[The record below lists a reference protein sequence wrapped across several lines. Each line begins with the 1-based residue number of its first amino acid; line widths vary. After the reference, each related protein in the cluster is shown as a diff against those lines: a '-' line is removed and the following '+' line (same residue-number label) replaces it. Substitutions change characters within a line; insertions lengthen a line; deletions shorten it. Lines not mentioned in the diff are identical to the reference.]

1 MDYLSII
8 ERYYGRDTD
17 AARLLIKHSRQV
29 ADLAMDIAAR
39 KPQLEIDVR
48 FVYEAAMLHDI
59 GIYLTDAPEICC
71 NGVEPYIKHG
81 LLGRELLDSLGFPR
95 HTLVCERHTGAGL
108 SKLDIID
115 QHLPLPVRD
124 MLPVTVEEKLVCYAD
139 KFYSKS
145 HPDRTATYEQ
155 ARKKLGKYGEDTV
168 ARFDALHELF
178 G

>member
-1 MDYLSII
+1 MMDYLSII

-95 HTLVCERHTGAGL
+95 HALVCERHTGAGL

-124 MLPVTVEEKLVCYAD
+124 
-139 KFYSKS
+139 
-145 HPDRTATYEQ
+145 RTLL
-155 ARKKLGKYGEDTV
+155 K
-168 ARFDALHELF
+168 
-178 G
+178 